1 MQETSTALELAIR
14 ERFAALARNPREEKR
29 FSVGPD
35 SAQRLGYAVHDLKAL
50 PPTATESFAGVGNPL
65 SLGALQPGQRVL
77 DLGCGAGLD
86 SLLAARQVT
95 PGGTVIGVDMVEA
108 MLAKSLRN
116 AAATG
121 VTNFVALLGH
131 ADALPLATASVDVV
145 ISNGVFNLCLNKQQV
160 VTEIWRVLRTDGRL
174 YMADILLE
182 EHVTPE
188 QLVGM
193 GSWSD

>member
-1 MQETSTALELAIR
+1 MQEMSTALELAIR

-29 FSVGPD
+29 FPVGPD

-95 PGGTVIGVDMVEA
+95 PGGTIIGVDMVEA

-182 EHVTPE
+182 EHVTPA

>member
-1 MQETSTALELAIR
+1 MQEMSTALELAIR

-29 FSVGPD
+29 FPVGPD

-95 PGGTVIGVDMVEA
+95 PGGTIIGVDMVEA

-131 ADALPLATASVDVV
+131 ADALPLDTAAVDVV

-160 VTEIWRVLRTDGRL
+160 VAEIWRVLRPAGRL

-182 EHVTPE
+182 EYVTPE